1 MSYTFHIYP
10 LYSFLFSQIVHEKF
24 LSRFSDF
31 TLRNKSITSTKTL
44 DLNLWILGWDF
55 GLVLRLCPQRRPK
68 PLVTGE
74 EITVTTLHCH
84 SQKGLGAQRDRG
96 GQRGNQRGYSRY

>member
-31 TLRNKSITSTKTL
+31 TLRNKSITSTKTQ
-44 DLNLWILGWDF
+44 DLDF
-55 GLVLRLCPQRRPK
+55 GLGLW
-68 PLVTGE
+68 TGPW
-74 EITVTTLHCH
+74 TLP
-84 SQKGLGAQRDRG
+84 STPAQTPGDRG
-96 GQRGNQRGYSRY
+96 GDHRDYPSLP